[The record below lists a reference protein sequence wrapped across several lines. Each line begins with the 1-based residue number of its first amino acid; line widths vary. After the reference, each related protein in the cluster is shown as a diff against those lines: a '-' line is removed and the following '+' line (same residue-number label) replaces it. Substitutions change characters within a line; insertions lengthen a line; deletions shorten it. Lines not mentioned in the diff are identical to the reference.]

1 MRVRQSVTKT
11 ASHGEAVEIT
21 LRIALAVSRNSHA
34 HPNRDPFRA
43 VLAEESGGLVR
54 LLGADEER
62 QVFRHGTFSAQCG
75 QLRTMASASSAALG
89 VVVASWA
96 RMCAKWR
103 AAAA

>member
-1 MRVRQSVTKT
+1 MSPNAVAVRQTGTKT
-11 ASHGEAVEIT
+11 ASHGEAVEIA
-21 LRIALAVSRNSHA
+21 LRIALAVSQNSHA

-62 QVFRHGTFSAQCG
+62 QVIRQHIQAQCG

-89 VVVASWA
+89 VVAASWA
-96 RMCAKWR
+96 RMCA
-103 AAAA
+103 